1 MSTKNARTL
10 SIRLDATET
19 ENLAKFEQATGIDGV
34 SLGRNALRACLT
46 YFQQG
51 GTITFPLVLQPTPQ
65 NEKPSTT
72 HADGLTADIAH
83 LTRQKSHLNE
93 PESEYKAPAVDKKKA
108 S

>member
-19 ENLAKFEQATGIDGV
+19 ENLAKFEDTTGIDGV

-51 GTITFPLVLQPTPQ
+51 GTITFPLILQPNAQ
-65 NEKPSTT
+65 SEKPTTT
-72 HADGLTADIAH
+72 HASGLAADIAH
-83 LTRQKSHLNE
+83 LTRQKAHLNE
-93 PESEYKAPAVDKKKA
+93 PENQYKAAPSSQKKA